1 MDIQVCG
8 LLRRLFL
15 HLLRLTPAN
24 HRTGEGDQ
32 PPAGIREDIDVTFF
46 IPCLNEETRIAST
59 LETLRDALVG
69 LTLTFEAIVVD
80 DGSTDH
86 TSKMAEEFR
95 LAHPEMPI
103 RIIRNPKNLG
113 LAHSFVD
120 AAFQGR
126 GRYYRL
132 ICGDNIEPKE
142 SIAAVLGR
150 LGDADVIIPYYP
162 EVPGKSPFR
171 MALSKAF
178 TGAINIV
185 SGHQLHYYNGNPLYR
200 RFDVMRWAP
209 HNFGF
214 GYQADLLTQLLD
226 QNVSYIE
233 TPIEGLHR
241 PKTGGSSLRMRNL
254 MSVGHSILEISL
266 RRLRK
271 MFFGR

>member
-1 MDIQVCG
+1 MAPMGV
-8 LLRRLFL
+8 
-15 HLLRLTPAN
+15 
-24 HRTGEGDQ
+24 
-32 PPAGIREDIDVTFF
+32 REDIDVTFF

-59 LETLRDALVG
+59 LETLREAMVG
-69 LTLTFEAIVVD
+69 LPLTFEAIVVD
-80 DGSTDH
+80 DGSTDK
-86 TSKMAEEFR
+86 TAQVAEEYCSSH
-95 LAHPEMPI
+95 AEMPI
-103 RIIRNPKNLG
+103 RIRRNLTNLG

-120 AAFQGR
+120 TAFEGR

-142 SIAAVLGR
+142 SIAAVLSR
-150 LGDADVIIPYYP
+150 LGEADIIIPYYP

-171 MALSKAF
+171 LALSKAF
-178 TGAINIV
+178 TSVINIV
-185 SGHQLHYYNGNPLYR
+185 SGHTLHYYNGNPLYR
-200 RFDVMRWAP
+200 RYDVMRWAP

-226 QNVSYIE
+226 QKASFIE

-241 PKTGGSSLRMRNL
+241 PKAGGSSLKIRNV
-254 MSVGHSILEISL
+254 MSVGHSMLEISL